1 MTKLERLEINGVKSG
16 DMADMVEHA
25 PTATCPWTSQ
35 VHSMK
40 ATSWNEGGGEVF
52 ALGHHGTG
60 DKKDGKPV
68 EVSKTCPSRAELS
81 CRDTRWKA

>member
-52 ALGHHGTG
+52 ALESQL
-60 DKKDGKPV
+60 K
-68 EVSKTCPSRAELS
+68 CPRRAPLEPS
-81 CRDTRWKA
+81 